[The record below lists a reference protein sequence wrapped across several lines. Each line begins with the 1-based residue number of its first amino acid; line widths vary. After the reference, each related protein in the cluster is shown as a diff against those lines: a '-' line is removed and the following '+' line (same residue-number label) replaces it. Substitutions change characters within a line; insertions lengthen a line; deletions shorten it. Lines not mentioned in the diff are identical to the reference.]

1 MSTRSDHQKRLGVV
15 GSSSD
20 NSVAGHWNVLD
31 NDLSVGL
38 AGDPDPGRAGAN
50 TGRDLEEVVSLS
62 CSDLPG
68 VARVGRHL
76 HLGGAFVCVH
86 HLRTEPVCGNAA
98 LHVDLNVA
106 SDIWAA
112 DVVPGDVDDTG
123 GWRGESGEGVG
134 EEIEM
139 VCAAAWAL
147 VDDLAVTLG

>member
-1 MSTRSDHQKRLGVV
+1 
-15 GSSSD
+15 
-20 NSVAGHWNVLD
+20 
-31 NDLSVGL
+31 
-38 AGDPDPGRAGAN
+38 
-50 TGRDLEEVVSLS
+50 
-62 CSDLPG
+62 
-68 VARVGRHL
+68 
-76 HLGGAFVCVH
+76 
-86 HLRTEPVCGNAA
+86 
-98 LHVDLNVA
+98 VDLNVA